1 MNKLRLS
8 LLAVVLAAAAGGGW
22 ALTSRHPANGAA
34 PPAPPPAVP
43 VTAGSA
49 TAQNVPIFAQGL
61 GTVQTINAVNVKTRV
76 DGQVMKVFFTQGQE
90 VKEGDPLFLID
101 PRPFQAALDQAQA
114 NQQKDQAQLQ
124 GAQLDLDRYGKLVG
138 SGFQTRQSYDD
149 QTATVGQLQG
159 AVKADAAAIETAQLN
174 LQYAAI
180 RAPISGRTGLLMVDQ
195 GNFVQAASGT
205 TLVSITQIK
214 PIYVNF
220 TLPQNLVDQIRTAQ
234 AKAPL
239 VVQAYDGSSQKL
251 LTSGQLS
258 FIDNHVDTTTG
269 TIALEGTFAN
279 DNEQLW
285 PGEFVSV
292 RLILGTRPNAVT
304 VPVATVMTGA
314 SGFYAYVIKP
324 DNTVERRTVT
334 VAARQDGIAVIAKGL
349 NAGEKVVVGGQYRLT
364 NNTRVKIDPTP
375 PAKAS

>member
-1 MNKLRLS
+1 MNKLRMSVLI
-8 LLAVVLAAAAGGGW
+8 AALAATAVGGW
-22 ALTSRHPANGAA
+22 VVANRRPAEGAA
-34 PPAPPPAVP
+34 PPSPPPAVP

-61 GTVQTINAVNVKTRV
+61 GTVTTINTVNVKTRV
-76 DGQVMKVFFTQGQE
+76 DGQVMKVFFVQGQE

-101 PRPFQAALDQAQA
+101 PRPFQAALDQAEA

-124 GAQLDLDRYGKLVG
+124 GAQLDLERFGKLVG

-149 QTATVGQLQG
+149 QKATVGQLEG
-159 AVKADAAAIETAQLN
+159 AVKADAAAIEAAKLN

-180 RAPISGRTGLLMVDQ
+180 RAPISGRTGELMVDE
-195 GNFVQAASGT
+195 GNFVQAVAGT

-214 PIYVNF
+214 PVYVNF
-220 TLPQNLVDQIRTAQ
+220 TLPQDLVGQIRAAQ

-251 LTSGQLS
+251 LASGQLS
-258 FIDNHVDTTTG
+258 FIDNHVDTSTG
-269 TIALEGTFAN
+269 TLAMEGTFAN

-285 PGEFVSV
+285 PGEFVTV
-292 RLILGTRPNAVT
+292 RLILGTRPDAVT

-314 SGFYAYVIKP
+314 SGFYIYVIKP
-324 DNTVERRTVT
+324 DGTVQRRTVT
-334 VAARQDGIAVIAKGL
+334 VAARQDGIAVIAKGV

-364 NNTRVKIDPTP
+364 NNTRVKIE
-375 PAKAS
+375 PAGAT